1 MKSVV
6 NLSNVRDPTSGFEN
20 TLTDAKPL
28 LPPRPTALAQGFLR
42 EAIHEGDLVIDA
54 TAGNGRD
61 TAFLAEC
68 VGAGGR
74 VLAFDVQA
82 AAIASARARVA
93 AAGWAARV
101 EYFQQSHAGMD
112 ACAAAGSVA
121 VVMFNL
127 GYLPGDDHQVKT
139 EASATLAGLACAVVL
154 LKPRGLLSVICY
166 PGHPGGE
173 VEAAAVEQ
181 VFVALAAQ
189 GWRVVRYGAMGTRR
203 PAPFLLLGARPV

>member
-1 MKSVV
+1 MS
-6 NLSNVRDPTSGFEN
+6 
-20 TLTDAKPL
+20 LTDAKPL
-28 LPPRPTALAQGFLR
+28 LPPRPTALAQGILR
-42 EAIHEGDLVIDA
+42 EAIHPGDLVIDA
-54 TAGNGRD
+54 TAGNGHD
-61 TAFLAEC
+61 TRFLAEC

-101 EYFQQSHAGMD
+101 GFFQQSHAGMG

-127 GYLPGDDHQVKT
+127 GYLPGEDHQVRT
-139 EASATLAGLACAVVL
+139 EASATLAGLACAVEL

-181 VFVALAAQ
+181 AFAALAAR
-189 GWRVVRYGAMGTRR
+189 GWRAARYGAMATRR
-203 PAPFLLLGARPV
+203 VAPFLLLGVKPRQNRGFL